1 MREGA
6 KSVRKGRFVMIIKA
20 SIAQLWKTI
29 GTNMKDNM
37 GQVVGANFA
46 GSWMVQYHGSKFDF
60 FFLVVN

>member
-46 GSWMVQYHGSKFDF
+46 GS
-60 FFLVVN
+60 

>member
-1 MREGA
+1 MHFQLPIVLRLFMREGA

-46 GSWMVQYHGSKFDF
+46 GS
-60 FFLVVN
+60 

>member
-29 GTNMKDNM
+29 GTNIKDNGSSRW
-37 GQVVGANFA
+37 GQ
-46 GSWMVQYHGSKFDF
+46 
-60 FFLVVN
+60 LCRIL